1 MAAPAPDPSHLPPVP
16 GYAWGWLQR
25 SRPVLAEVAR
35 RLTGQPPSPGFV
47 EDLRARVETDPFTRD
62 VLVDVIA
69 EVAFGGRVPSRRPP
83 GVSWDRGLAWWA
95 AALAGVAPA
104 AFDRP
109 AVEPPLQTPL
119 FDPGAPAA
127 TPAPVSRRPRPSSSA
142 ARERQALVLALREL
156 LRTNEGGVIP
166 ASAVRQLLT
175 KLEGD

>member
-1 MAAPAPDPSHLPPVP
+1 MVAAAPDPSRLPPVP

-35 RLTGQPPSPGFV
+35 RLTGQPPSQGFV
-47 EDLRARVETDPFTRD
+47 EDLRARFETDPFTRD

-69 EVAFGGRVPSRRPP
+69 EVAFGGRVPSHRPP

-95 AALAGVAPA
+95 ATLAGVAPA

-109 AVEPPLQTPL
+109 TVDPPVQTPL
-119 FDPGAPAA
+119 FDVGVPASPPAPAS
-127 TPAPVSRRPRPSSSA
+127 PRSRSNTGA
-142 ARERQALVLALREL
+142 ARERQALASALREL
-156 LRTNEGGVIP
+156 LRTNEGGAIP